1 MNPLDTLQ
9 GTVISGLILAVVLAY
24 VAKLLV
30 GG

>member
-24 VAKLLV
+24 VATQLV

>member
-9 GTVISGLILAVVLAY
+9 GTVISGLVLAIVLAY
-24 VAKLLV
+24 VATHLV